1 MDKHRF
7 LEKFHRNE
15 RVEML
20 SDGVFA
26 IVVTLLVLELRVP
39 ELPEHGTS
47 YDLWLA
53 LVAMKNKIFG
63 FVLSFVFVI
72 NLWFTHNML
81 FKLFIRIDNT
91 VLWLNNFFL
100 LLVCFV
106 PFPTALIGAYP
117 QNPFAM
123 MLFGVDW
130 ILIPVLIYWIG
141 GYALRKKLIS
151 EYIDKKRYME
161 SRKLIGYLIP
171 FSFVPF
177 FIAAYMPQVA
187 FFIYLFILITGI
199 VMGFRIRVEKTEEE
213 N

>member
-39 ELPEHGTS
+39 SLPENAGASEMLT
-47 YDLWLA
+47 A
-53 LVAMKNKIFG
+53 LFAMKNKFFG

-72 NLWFTHNML
+72 NLWFSHNIL
-81 FKLFIRIDNT
+81 FKLFIKIDNT
-91 VLWLNNFFL
+91 ILWLNNFFL

-106 PFPTALIGAYP
+106 PFPTALVGEYP
-117 QNPFAM
+117 DNPAAM
-123 MLFGVDW
+123 MLFGIDW
-130 ILIPVLIYWIG
+130 ILIPVMIYWIG
-141 GYALRKKLIS
+141 GYALRKKFIS
-151 EYIDKKRYME
+151 EYIDKKRYMQ

-177 FIAAYMPQVA
+177 FIGAFLPRVA
-187 FFIYLFILITGI
+187 FFIYLVILISGI
-199 VMGFRIRVEKTEEE
+199 VMGFRIRVEETE
-213 N
+213 

>member
-1 MDKHRF
+1 MEKHRF

-26 IVVTLLVLELRVP
+26 IVVTLLVLELRIP
-39 ELPEHGTS
+39 TLPEHATAA
-47 YDLWLA
+47 DLWVA
-53 LVAMKNKIFG
+53 LYAMKNKFIG

-72 NLWFTHNML
+72 NLWFSHNTL
-81 FKLFIRIDNT
+81 FKIFVKIDNT

-106 PFPTALIGAYP
+106 PFPTALVGDYP
-117 QNPFAM
+117 DNPAAM

-130 ILIPVLIYWIG
+130 ILIPIVIYWIG
-141 GYALRKKLIS
+141 GYALKNNFVS
-151 EYIDKKRYME
+151 EFIDRKRYME
-161 SRKLIGYLIP
+161 ARKLIRYLIP

-177 FIAAYMPQVA
+177 VIAAFYPRVA
-187 FFIYLFILITGI
+187 FFIYLFILVTGI
-199 VMGFRIRVEKTEEE
+199 VMGFRIRVEKAE
-213 N
+213 